1 VSLGSSYSKRL
12 GRAGFLFILP
22 VLMYFTALYWYPL
35 LEAFNMSFKEMMPR
49 MEMRYAGLQAYKDVF
64 ADQLFWNSLR
74 NTLLISAISISVTVL
89 LALTLAI
96 AIYNVQPAGLRDLF
110 TMLFLVPSL
119 ISFAAAGTIWEWIY
133 HPRFG
138 LANHIL
144 SVFGNPGLFQ
154 YLSSEQ
160 QVLPSVALI
169 NIWVRV
175 GFAMLI
181 LISGLQSIPESYF
194 EAARV
199 DGARGLR
206 LYWHITIPL
215 LLPQIASITLLEVI
229 VGMKVFDVVYV
240 TTQGGPN
247 NASYTLMLYLYNNAF
262 RFFRTDKA
270 SVTAVFI
277 FIWLVLFGVIQ
288 RKVVS
293 GRRYEL

>member
-1 VSLGSSYSKRL
+1 MWS
-12 GRAGFLFILP
+12 GFFFVFP
-22 VLMYFTALYWYPL
+22 VLIYFLALYWYPL
-35 LEAFNMSFKEMMPR
+35 LESFNMSFKEMLPR
-49 MEMRYAGLQAYKDVF
+49 MEMRYAGVQAYKEVF
-64 ADQLFWNSLR
+64 TDPQFWNSLR
-74 NTLLISAISISVTVL
+74 NTLFISGISMSITIIIS
-89 LALTLAI
+89 LTLAI
-96 AIYNVQPAGLRDLF
+96 SIHNLKPAGLKDVF

-138 LANHIL
+138 LANRIL
-144 SVFGNPGLFQ
+144 SVFGNPITFQ
-154 YLSSEQ
+154 YLASEV
-160 QVLPSVALI
+160 QVIPSVAVI

-175 GFAMLI
+175 GFGMLI
-181 LISGLQSIPESYF
+181 FISGLQSIPDSYF

-199 DGARGLR
+199 DGARGLS
-206 LYWHITIPL
+206 LYRHITIPL
-215 LLPQIASITLLEVI
+215 LLPQIASITLLEII

-277 FIWLVLFGVIQ
+277 FIWLITVGIIQ
-288 RKVVS
+288 RRIVS
-293 GRRYEL
+293 RRRYEL